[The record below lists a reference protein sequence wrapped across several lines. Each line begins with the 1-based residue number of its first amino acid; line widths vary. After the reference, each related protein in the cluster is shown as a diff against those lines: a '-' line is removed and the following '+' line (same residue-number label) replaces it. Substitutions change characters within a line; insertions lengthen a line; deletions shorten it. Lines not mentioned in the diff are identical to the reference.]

1 MRKFAL
7 VGPLAAVVLLGGLF
21 ENNIETSKPD
31 GAIRGWLATTG
42 NGAWLAHAGAEALG
56 GVLLIVF
63 AQVLRA
69 RLVRPSET
77 DGVTR
82 TLARTVGA
90 LGTALGAIVIV
101 GAGLFGAVPIGR
113 LFESAPAPDPSVYR
127 YLMAASASVF
137 VIFLSVP
144 AAALAATTASLGLRT
159 GAMPRWLGI
168 TGWVMAVLVLAS
180 AFVAPLMVFGL
191 WLVVTGLGLA
201 FSRSV
206 VPAAQPVL
214 A

>member
-7 VGPLAAVVLLGGLF
+7 IGPLAAVVLLGGLF
-21 ENNIETSKPD
+21 ENNIETSKSD
-31 GAIRGWLATTG
+31 GAIHDWLAATG

-63 AQVLRA
+63 AQVLRSHLA
-69 RLVRPSET
+69 GRGDV
-77 DGVTR
+77 DDVTR

-90 LGTALGAIVIV
+90 LGTALGATVLV

-113 LFESAPAPDPSVYR
+113 LFENAPDPDPSVYR

-144 AAALAATTASLGLRT
+144 AAALAATTASLGLRNGT
-159 GAMPRWLGI
+159 MPRWLGI
-168 TGWVMAVLVLAS
+168 TGWVMAVLILVS

-201 FSRSV
+201 FARTRV
-206 VPAAQPVL
+206 TAAQPVL